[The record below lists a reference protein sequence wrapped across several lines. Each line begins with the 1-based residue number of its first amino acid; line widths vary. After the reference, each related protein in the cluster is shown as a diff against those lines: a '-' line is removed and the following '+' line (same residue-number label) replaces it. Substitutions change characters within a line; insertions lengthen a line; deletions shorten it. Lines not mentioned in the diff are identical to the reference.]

1 LLTLLVGLVT
11 APPHL
16 DYEEHTMTA
25 TGIVMPIFSTPLP
38 LSASSF
44 LRTSA

>member
-11 APPHL
+11 APPLL

-25 TGIVMPIFSTPLP
+25 PGFVMPTLSTPLS
-38 LSASSF
+38 LLASSF